1 MNARLRAAV
10 ATGAAVL
17 ATGTVAVAG
26 ETKRGGFHLGT
37 SSAEPAS
44 ATGLKFRVQYKN
56 PDDPEAKPP
65 PVTAATFRLP
75 RGMRIDT
82 GAVPRCD
89 ATDQE
94 IRALGRD
101 ACPAATRIGS
111 GRLVARTGVP
121 GSDEVRTD
129 VVAYNG
135 DEQII
140 EVVFFE
146 GTNAV
151 AGIDRLTIER
161 NVLTAHPPATPG
173 GPPDGRTAVQRIFL
187 QVPLRV
193 GAGGDPYV
201 RTPRRCRSGR
211 WKASGHYAFADGG
224 ETTVRSRTR
233 CKED

>member
-1 MNARLRAAV
+1 MNARMRAAV
-10 ATGAAVL
+10 ATTAAVL
-17 ATGTVAVAG
+17 ALGTAALAG
-26 ETKRGGFHLGT
+26 ETDRGKFHLGIG
-37 SSAEPAS
+37 SAEPAS
-44 ATGLKFRVQYKN
+44 ATGLKFRVLYKH
-56 PDDPEAKPP
+56 PDDPAAKPP

-75 RGMRIDT
+75 RGLRIDT
-82 GAVPRCD
+82 EAVPRCA

-101 ACPAATRIGS
+101 ACPAATEIGT
-111 GRLVARTGVP
+111 GRLLARTGIP

-161 NVLTAHPPATPG
+161 NVLTAHPPTTPG

-187 QVPLRV
+187 EVPLRI
-193 GAGGDPYV
+193 GAGGAPYV
-201 RTPRRCRSGR
+201 TTPRRCRSGR
-211 WKASGHYAFADGG
+211 WKASADYEFADGG
-224 ETTVRSRTR
+224 ETTVLSRTR
-233 CKED
+233 CKD